1 MHPLPTWQLFL
12 CESKQNKSV
21 PIPAVALLLFQRSS
35 RDEVTASTYIRS
47 SSVRTEKRPSI
58 CKSNANPREALGMH
72 TLRFMKLSKKRA
84 HYFYRNDAPRWEST
98 STESL
103 WFSLRYVVPPENLN
117 KHMENHKDISGSLCG
132 KHFFSPLAVLQMSV
146 LLYSCVHTKNAR
158 LGEREGKRME
168 HSTTQWRKEIG
179 REIQCQQYANVR

>member
-47 SSVRTEKRPSI
+47 SSVRMEKRPSI

-72 TLRFMKLSKKRA
+72 TLSFMKLSKKRA

-132 KHFFSPLAVLQMSV
+132 KHFFLLLPFSKCLCYCTLACILKMQDMGNEKGKGWNTQQPS
-146 LLYSCVHTKNAR
+146 
-158 LGEREGKRME
+158 EGKRSVE
-168 HSTTQWRKEIG
+168 KFS
-179 REIQCQQYANVR
+179 ANNMPM